1 MNFDYETLRLV
12 YWALLVLAVTGFVV
26 CDGLVIGTNMLL
38 PLLAKTDA
46 DRQAMIGSIAP
57 TSLGLQAWLV
67 VAIALS
73 FAAWPIAYAV
83 LFSCLQFLLLLML
96 LAWMA
101 RPLGLYFRNASENPL
116 WRQNWDKVLAVSG
129 FLLASLLGILC
140 GNLLKGVP
148 FHLDSDMRIFF
159 LGDFWGLFNPFTL
172 LIAAV
177 SLSLLLLYGAAYQ
190 QLKCHGEIYSHDK
203 TLVYKAG
210 AAFLILFALAGLW
223 ITRLEGYHVTSE
235 IFPNGVT
242 NPLNKFAKRSEGLWL
257 DNYEHQPGLWAV
269 PILAFVGAGATL
281 YLTKLNRDYWAFIA
295 AITTVIMAVLTAAV
309 SLFPFL
315 LPSNRSL
322 NSSLTIW
329 DASASHNTLS
339 TLLWIVAFAFP
350 LLMIASRWAFRFW
363 VDSGRSTVTGN
374 SIDSPDANNHSP
386 KDDYA

>member
-1 MNFDYETLRLV
+1 MNFDYETLRLI
-12 YWALLVLAVTGFVV
+12 YWALLVLAVTGFVI
-26 CDGLVIGTNMLL
+26 CDGLVIGSNMLL
-38 PLLAKTDA
+38 PLLAKNDA
-46 DRQAMIGSIAP
+46 DRQAVIGGIAP

-83 LFSCLQFLLLLML
+83 LFSSLQSLLLLML

-101 RPLGLYFRNASENPL
+101 RPLGLYFRSTSGNPL
-116 WRQNWDKVLAVSG
+116 WRQNWDKALSVSG
-129 FLLASLLGILC
+129 FLLASLLGTLC

-177 SLSLLLLYGAAYQ
+177 SLSLLLMYGAAYQ
-190 QLKCHGEIYSHDK
+190 QLKCHGEIYSTNK

-223 ITRLEGYHVTSE
+223 ITRLEGYHITSE

-242 NPLNKFAKRSEGLWL
+242 NPLNKFVKRSEGLWL

-269 PILAFVGAGATL
+269 PILAFIGAGATL
-281 YLTKLNRDYWAFIA
+281 YLTKLNRDHWAFIA
-295 AITTVIMAVLTAAV
+295 AISSVIMAVLTAAV

-339 TLLWIVAFAFP
+339 MLLWISAIALP
-350 LLMIASRWAFRFW
+350 LLMIASRWAFRLW
-363 VDSGRSTVTGN
+363 ADGVSSKLTASRVDSS
-374 SIDSPDANNHSP
+374 DADNQAP
-386 KDDYA
+386 GDDYA